1 MADKKQS
8 TRENSPDTSG
18 KTAISRRNFLKGVG
32 TGTVAAAVAPT
43 VLIGAE
49 KAAEAQAGEAITSAT
64 IQLNINAKMYEV
76 EVEPRT
82 TLLTVL
88 RDGIDTGGNHV
99 DLTGAKLICD
109 RGECGGCT
117 VMVGGKSVYACMMLA
132 IDAQGQQITTVEG
145 LADWA
150 GSGDPALQGRDTL
163 HPVQEAFIQHDAL
176 MCGFCTPGFVV
187 SAASLLS
194 ENKNPSLE
202 EIKVGLSGNTC
213 RCGTYPFIFD
223 AVKTAARKM

>member
-1 MADKKQS
+1 MPDKEKKQG
-8 TRENSPDTSG
+8 TN
-18 KTAISRRNFLKGVG
+18 ISRRSFLKGVG
-32 TGTVAAAVAPT
+32 TGTVAATVAPS
-43 VLIGAE
+43 VLIGSE
-49 KAAEAQAGEAITSAT
+49 KAADAQAGEAVASAT
-64 IQLNINAKMYEV
+64 IQLNINGKPYQV
-76 EVEPRT
+76 EVEART

-88 RDGIDTGGNHV
+88 RDGIDTSGNNV

-117 VMVGGKSVYACMMLA
+117 VMADGKPVYACMMLA
-132 IDAQGQQITTVEG
+132 MDAQDKQITTVEG
-145 LADWA
+145 LAD
-150 GSGDPALQGRDTL
+150 GDDL

-187 SAASLLS
+187 SSAALLS
-194 ENKNPSLE
+194 ENAKPTLE

-223 AVKTAARKM
+223 AVKTASKKM

>member
-8 TRENSPDTSG
+8 APEKVE
-18 KTAISRRNFLKGVG
+18 KTTISRRNFLKGVG

-49 KAAEAQAGEAITSAT
+49 NAAEAQTGEAITSAT
-64 IQLNINAKMYEV
+64 IQFNINAKMYQV

-88 RDGIDTGGNHV
+88 RDSSDTSGNRV

-117 VMVGGKSVYACMMLA
+117 VTVDNKPVYACMMLA
-132 IDAQGQQITTVEG
+132 IDAQGKEITTVEG
-145 LADWA
+145 LAE
-150 GSGDPALQGRDTL
+150 GDTL

-176 MCGFCTPGFVV
+176 MCGFCTPGFIV
-187 SAASLLS
+187 SAASLLR
-194 ENKNPSLE
+194 ENQKPTLE
-202 EIKVGLSGNTC
+202 EIKMGLSGNTC

-223 AVKTAARKM
+223 AVETAARKM

>member
-8 TRENSPDTSG
+8 APEKVE
-18 KTAISRRNFLKGVG
+18 KTTISRRNFLKGVG

-49 KAAEAQAGEAITSAT
+49 NAAEAQTGEAIMSAT
-64 IQLNINAKMYEV
+64 IQFNINAKMYQV

-88 RDGIDTGGNHV
+88 RDSSDTSGNRV

-117 VMVGGKSVYACMMLA
+117 VMVDNKPVYACMMLA
-132 IDAQGQQITTVEG
+132 IDAQGKEITTVEG
-145 LADWA
+145 LAE
-150 GSGDPALQGRDTL
+150 GDTL

-176 MCGFCTPGFVV
+176 MCGFCTPGFIV
-187 SAASLLS
+187 SAASLLR
-194 ENKNPSLE
+194 ENQKPTLE
-202 EIKVGLSGNTC
+202 EIKMGLSGNTC

-223 AVKTAARKM
+223 AVETAARKM

>member
-1 MADKKQS
+1 MSEKEKKQG
-8 TRENSPDTSG
+8 TN
-18 KTAISRRNFLKGVG
+18 ISRRSFLKGVG
-32 TGTVAAAVAPT
+32 TGTVAATVAPS
-43 VLIGAE
+43 VLIGGE
-49 KAAEAQAGEAITSAT
+49 KAADAQEGDAVASAT
-64 IQLNINAKMYEV
+64 IQLNINGKLYQV
-76 EVEPRT
+76 EVEART

-88 RDGIDTGGNHV
+88 RDGIDTSGNNV

-117 VMVGGKSVYACMMLA
+117 VMADGKPVYACMMLA
-132 IDAQGQQITTVEG
+132 MDAQDKQITTVEG
-145 LADWA
+145 LAD
-150 GSGDPALQGRDTL
+150 GDDL

-187 SAASLLS
+187 SSAALLS
-194 ENKNPSLE
+194 ENAKPTLE

-223 AVKTAARKM
+223 AVKTASKKM

>member
-1 MADKKQS
+1 MPDKEKKQG
-8 TRENSPDTSG
+8 TN
-18 KTAISRRNFLKGVG
+18 ISRRNFIKGVG
-32 TGTVAAAVAPT
+32 TGTVAATVAPS
-43 VLIGAE
+43 VLISGE
-49 KAAEAQAGEAITSAT
+49 KAADAQTGDAVEGAT
-64 IQLNINAKMYEV
+64 IQLNINGKPYQV
-76 EVEPRT
+76 EVEART

-88 RDGIDTGGNHV
+88 RDGIDTSGDNI

-117 VMVGGKSVYACMMLA
+117 VMVDGNTVYACMMLA
-132 IDAQGQQITTVEG
+132 MDVQDKQITTVEG
-145 LADWA
+145 LAD
-150 GSGDPALQGRDTL
+150 GDDL

-187 SAASLLS
+187 SSAALLS
-194 ENKNPSLE
+194 ENTKPTLE

-223 AVKTAARKM
+223 AVKTASRKM

>member
-1 MADKKQS
+1 MPDKEKKQG
-8 TRENSPDTSG
+8 TN
-18 KTAISRRNFLKGVG
+18 ISRRNFLKGVG
-32 TGTVAAAVAPT
+32 TGTVAATVAPS
-43 VLIGAE
+43 VLISGE
-49 KAAEAQAGEAITSAT
+49 KAADAQMDAAVERAT
-64 IQLNINAKMYEV
+64 VTLHINGAPYVV
-76 EVEPRT
+76 EVEART

-88 RDGIDTGGNHV
+88 RDGIDTTGNTI

-117 VMVGGKSVYACMMLA
+117 VMIDGNPVYACMMLA
-132 IDAQGQQITTVEG
+132 MDAQDKQITTVEG
-145 LADWA
+145 LAD
-150 GSGDPALQGRDTL
+150 GDDL

-187 SAASLLS
+187 SSAALLN
-194 ENKNPSLE
+194 ENAKPTLE

-223 AVKTAARKM
+223 AVKTASRKM

>member
-1 MADKKQS
+1 MPDKEKKQG
-8 TRENSPDTSG
+8 TN
-18 KTAISRRNFLKGVG
+18 ISRRNFLKGVG
-32 TGTVAAAVAPT
+32 TGTVAATVAPS
-43 VLIGAE
+43 VLISGE
-49 KAAEAQAGEAITSAT
+49 KAADAQVGDAVESAT
-64 IQLNINAKMYEV
+64 IQLNINDKLYQV
-76 EVEPRT
+76 EVEART

-88 RDGIDTGGNHV
+88 RDGIDTSGDNI

-117 VMVGGKSVYACMMLA
+117 VMVDGNPVYACMMLA
-132 IDAQGQQITTVEG
+132 MDAQDKQITTVEG
-145 LADWA
+145 LAD
-150 GSGDPALQGRDTL
+150 GDDL

-187 SAASLLS
+187 SSAALLN
-194 ENKNPSLE
+194 ENTKPTLE

-223 AVKTAARKM
+223 AVKTASRKM

>member
-117 VMVGGKSVYACMMLA
+117 VMVDGKSVYACMMLA
-132 IDAQGQQITTVEG
+132 IDAQATAMQGKQITTVEG
-145 LADWA
+145 LA
-150 GSGDPALQGRDTL
+150 GSDTSDTL

-194 ENKNPSLE
+194 ENNNPSLE

>member
-8 TRENSPDTSG
+8 APEKVEKST
-18 KTAISRRNFLKGVG
+18 ISRRNFLKGVG

-49 KAAEAQAGEAITSAT
+49 NAAEAQTGEAITSAT
-64 IQLNINAKMYEV
+64 IQFNINAKMYQV

-88 RDGIDTGGNHV
+88 RDSSDTSGNRV
-99 DLTGAKLICD
+99 DMTGAKLICD

-117 VMVGGKSVYACMMLA
+117 VMVDNKPVYACMMLA
-132 IDAQGQQITTVEG
+132 IDAQGKQITTVEG
-145 LADWA
+145 LAE
-150 GSGDPALQGRDTL
+150 GDTL

-176 MCGFCTPGFVV
+176 MCGFCTPGFIV
-187 SAASLLS
+187 SAASLLR
-194 ENKNPSLE
+194 ENQKPTLE
-202 EIKVGLSGNTC
+202 EIKMGLSGNTC

-223 AVKTAARKM
+223 AVETAARKM

>member
-8 TRENSPDTSG
+8 ASEKPE
-18 KTAISRRNFLKGVG
+18 KTTISRRNFLKGVG

-49 KAAEAQAGEAITSAT
+49 EAAEAQAGEAITSAT

-76 EVEPRT
+76 EVESRT

-88 RDGIDTGGNHV
+88 RDSSDTRGNRI

-117 VMVGGKSVYACMMLA
+117 VMVDNKPVYACMLLA
-132 IDAQGQQITTVEG
+132 IDAQGKEITTVEG
-145 LADWA
+145 LAA
-150 GSGDPALQGRDTL
+150 GDTL

-194 ENKNPSLE
+194 ENTKPTLE

-223 AVKTAARKM
+223 AVETAARKM

>member
-8 TRENSPDTSG
+8 APEKVE
-18 KTAISRRNFLKGVG
+18 KTTISRRNFLKGVG

-49 KAAEAQAGEAITSAT
+49 NAAEAQTGEAITSAT
-64 IQLNINAKMYEV
+64 IQFNINAKMYQV

-88 RDGIDTGGNHV
+88 RDSSDTSGNRV

-117 VMVGGKSVYACMMLA
+117 VMVDNKPVYACMMLA
-132 IDAQGQQITTVEG
+132 IDAQGKEITTVEG
-145 LADWA
+145 LAE
-150 GSGDPALQGRDTL
+150 GDIL

-176 MCGFCTPGFVV
+176 MCGFCTPGFIV
-187 SAASLLS
+187 SAASLLR
-194 ENKNPSLE
+194 ENQKPTLE
-202 EIKVGLSGNTC
+202 EIKMGLSGNTC

-223 AVKTAARKM
+223 AVETAAGKM

>member
-8 TRENSPDTSG
+8 APEKVE
-18 KTAISRRNFLKGVG
+18 KTTISRRNFLKGVG

-49 KAAEAQAGEAITSAT
+49 NAAEAQTGEAITSAT
-64 IQLNINAKMYEV
+64 IQLNINAKMYQV

-88 RDGIDTGGNHV
+88 RDSSDTSGNRV

-117 VMVGGKSVYACMMLA
+117 VMVDNKPVYACMMLA
-132 IDAQGQQITTVEG
+132 IDAQGKQITTVEG
-145 LADWA
+145 LAE
-150 GSGDPALQGRDTL
+150 GDTL
-163 HPVQEAFIQHDAL
+163 HPVQEAFIQHDAM
-176 MCGFCTPGFVV
+176 MCGFCTPGFIV
-187 SAASLLS
+187 SAASLLR
-194 ENKNPSLE
+194 ENQKPTLE
-202 EIKVGLSGNTC
+202 EIKMGLSGNTC

-223 AVKTAARKM
+223 AVETAARKM